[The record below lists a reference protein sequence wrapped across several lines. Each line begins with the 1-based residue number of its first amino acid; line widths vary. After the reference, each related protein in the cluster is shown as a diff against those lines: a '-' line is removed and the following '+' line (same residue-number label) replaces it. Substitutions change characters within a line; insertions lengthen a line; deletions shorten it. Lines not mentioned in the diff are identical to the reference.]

1 MSDLAPVL
9 FSIIAVM
16 VLVFFISRRFKLST
30 RYERKP
36 KTQTPWNALDNGID
50 PTEEVG
56 KK

>member
-16 VLVFFISRRFKLST
+16 VLVFLISRRFKLST

-36 KTQTPWNALDNGID
+36 KTHTPWIALDNGID